1 MKNTFKESKVT
12 TVEDR
17 FRIALLER
25 QLEEHQQMK
34 QDDEFPEGRKS
45 LLKHIRKT
53 FKLENVASEQFL
65 DKKLE
70 EEKIL
75 AAEQEEREKN
85 SVFGKRLQAGRERQA
100 RLLREEREEV
110 LARLDALKKDGAEEE
125 HILALED
132 QLAALDER
140 VDQFS

>member
-1 MKNTFKESKVT
+1 MKTQFQESKVT

-25 QLEEHQQMK
+25 QLEEHAQMK
-34 QDDEFPEGRKS
+34 LDDEFPEGRKS
-45 LLKHIRKT
+45 LLTHVRKS
-53 FKLENVASEQFL
+53 FKLENVDSEEFL

-75 AAEQEEREKN
+75 AAEQEERENN

-100 RLLREEREEV
+100 RLEQE
-110 LARLDALKKDGAEEE
+110 K
-125 HILALED
+125 
-132 QLAALDER
+132 AAQE
-140 VDQFS
+140 QTEQS